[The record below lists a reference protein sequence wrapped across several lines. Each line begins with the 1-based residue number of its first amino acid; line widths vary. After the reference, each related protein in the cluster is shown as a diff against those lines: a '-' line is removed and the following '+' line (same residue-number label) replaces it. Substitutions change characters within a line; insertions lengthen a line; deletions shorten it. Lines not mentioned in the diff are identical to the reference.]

1 MPDDDR
7 MDEAREVA
15 NDTPGVEATDGDD
28 QVLMSESSD
37 VEQTPAGE
45 TGAPEQPQVSLEEL
59 QALKADLENAR
70 KRMVREQTRA
80 VEHATRH
87 LVNRLVPVI
96 DHFNLAIEHGEA
108 GSGVPLAFK
117 ELMEIL
123 SAEGL
128 AEIDAQPGEPFDPA
142 VHHALTVHPDPR
154 AEHDTVSQVHR
165 RGYSFK
171 GHVLRAPEVVVAQPA
186 GTDQEA

>member
-1 MPDDDR
+1 MYDDDDR
-7 MDEAREVA
+7 IDEAREVA
-15 NDTPGVEATDGDD
+15 SGTPGVRAEQADD

-37 VEQTPAGE
+37 REQMPAGKAGSPAE
-45 TGAPEQPQVSLEEL
+45 PTVSLAEL

-70 KRMVREQTRA
+70 KRMVREQTRS
-80 VEHATRH
+80 VEHATRN

-108 GSGVPLAFK
+108 GDGVQLAFK

-123 SAEGL
+123 SGEGL
-128 AEIDAQPGEPFDPA
+128 TEIEVEPGEPFDPS
-142 VHHALTVHPDPR
+142 VHHALTVYPDP
-154 AEHDTVSQVHR
+154 EIDHDTVGQVHR

-171 GHVLRAPEVVVAQPA
+171 GHVLRAPEVVVAQPSEKEQA
-186 GTDQEA
+186 

>member
-1 MPDDDR
+1 MYDDDR

-15 NDTPGVEATDGDD
+15 DHTPGVEAEQAEG

-37 VEQTPAGE
+37 VEQIPAGE
-45 TGAPEQPQVSLEEL
+45 AGAPAEPQVSLAEL
-59 QALKADLENAR
+59 QRLKADLENAR

-80 VEHATRH
+80 VEHATRN
-87 LVNRLVPVI
+87 LVNRLMPVI

-108 GSGVPLAFK
+108 GSGVQLAFK

-128 AEIDAQPGEPFDPA
+128 AEIDAQPGEPFDPG
-142 VHHALTVHPDPR
+142 VHHALNVHQDPGVDH
-154 AEHDTVSQVHR
+154 EQVSQVHR

-171 GHVLRAPEVVVAQPA
+171 GQVLRAPEVVVAQPTGA
-186 GTDQEA
+186 DEEA